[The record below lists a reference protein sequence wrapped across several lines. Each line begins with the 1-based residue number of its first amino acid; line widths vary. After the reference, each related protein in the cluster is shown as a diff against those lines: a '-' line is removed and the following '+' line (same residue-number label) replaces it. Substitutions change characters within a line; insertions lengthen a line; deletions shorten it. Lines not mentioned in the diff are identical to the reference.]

1 MLLLLWVKFH
11 SVALALKDKY
21 AFAFLKKLHLLFKK
35 ALVFS
40 ALCFVVGNLKSKI
53 YWCFSIA
60 LDRRVLFHLLSSV
73 RCSSYSSGNIFGKGI
88 NIVISLKW
96 WMNCKRWTLHF
107 SIRNLLLI
115 FPWEKYGKIKEKSIF
130 TFCHWFSSS
139 TCSSWSMLKKGEN
152 K

>member
-21 AFAFLKKLHLLFKK
+21 AFAFFEKNALAFFK

-60 LDRRVLFHLLSSV
+60 LDQRVLLLI
-73 RCSSYSSGNIFGKGI
+73 CSLQCGALHILPENMFGKGK
-88 NIVISLKW
+88 NISQLVES
-96 WMNCKRWTLHF
+96 
-107 SIRNLLLI
+107 
-115 FPWEKYGKIKEKSIF
+115 G
-130 TFCHWFSSS
+130 
-139 TCSSWSMLKKGEN
+139 G
-152 K
+152 